1 VRQSKNVPDSMPSIQ
16 VIVRFLLRMV
26 ILMVFAMF
34 AGRSF
39 AGSMVALLWMSA
51 NLCTV
56 TAVMRRELPFR
67 AADLNHWDE
76 MTGYIALCSLAGG
89 FAFAAPA

>member
-1 VRQSKNVPDSMPSIQ
+1 MPSIQ

-26 ILMVFAMF
+26 VLMVFAIF
-34 AGRSF
+34 AGKTF

-51 NLCTV
+51 ILCAV

-67 AADLNHWDE
+67 ADLNHWDE
-76 MTGYIALCSLAGG
+76 MTSYIALCSLAGR
-89 FAFAAPA
+89 FALATPA